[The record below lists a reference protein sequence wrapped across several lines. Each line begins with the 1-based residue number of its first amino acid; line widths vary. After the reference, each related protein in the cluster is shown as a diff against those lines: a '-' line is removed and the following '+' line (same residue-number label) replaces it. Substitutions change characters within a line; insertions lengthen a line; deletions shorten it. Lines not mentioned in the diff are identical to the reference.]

1 MSTGLRPTE
10 GRPATD
16 GSWRVTVGLALTRGL
31 VAQHSGRWSRSEAL
45 GLELDNI
52 GQRYGDS
59 GRCGRRLS
67 LSQDKTV
74 WNFGREGE
82 VQGGCTRPDPCMTD
96 RSVPSG
102 DLLDGVDGSTLSCR
116 VRRGH
121 VSACIRR
128 VSAPVSASLTS

>member
-59 GRCGRRLS
+59 GALRPEAESEPGQDRMELRPRR
-67 LSQDKTV
+67 
-74 WNFGREGE
+74 
-82 VQGGCTRPDPCMTD
+82 
-96 RSVPSG
+96 
-102 DLLDGVDGSTLSCR
+102 
-116 VRRGH
+116 
-121 VSACIRR
+121 
-128 VSAPVSASLTS
+128 